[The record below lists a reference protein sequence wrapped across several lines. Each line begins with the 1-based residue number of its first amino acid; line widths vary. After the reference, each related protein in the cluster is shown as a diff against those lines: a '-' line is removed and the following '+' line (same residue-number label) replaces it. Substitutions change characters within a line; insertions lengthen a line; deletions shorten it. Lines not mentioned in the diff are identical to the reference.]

1 MSVPKS
7 MLSRPDG
14 GETLFLRCLNKTIGN
29 IMAMIWPL
37 INISRFAP
45 ASCRVEKGLDKPL
58 SGIFTLSALSQP
70 DSYFHHGRCF
80 ICGQISYLRRIPSI
94 SIYIL
99 SQDDIQ

>member
-37 INISRFAP
+37 INISRFRTGIMP
-45 ASCRVEKGLDKPL
+45 GGKGVGQAAFWYFYLERF
-58 SGIFTLSALSQP
+58 ISA
-70 DSYFHHGRCF
+70 R
-80 ICGQISYLRRIPSI
+80 
-94 SIYIL
+94 
-99 SQDDIQ
+99 